1 MKCPEFDKILDLIEN
16 RLGKSEAK
24 KVDTHMK
31 SCTNCIEQAE
41 WARKT
46 MASMKNSTLIEA
58 PEYVIQKAISIFP
71 KERAKLLDWV
81 TAKLNF
87 DSWLT
92 PEMAGVRSE
101 DAAPRQRIY
110 QTDSYKIVLMNE
122 PGRWIGQI
130 VSGREGVETAG
141 CLVELSSGKKILGS
155 TVTNQNGEFMF
166 NAGANKNLTLKIHGQ
181 PESILIQ
188 I

>member
-1 MKCPEFDKILDLIEN
+1 
-16 RLGKSEAK
+16 
-24 KVDTHMK
+24 
-31 SCTNCIEQAE
+31 
-41 WARKT
+41 
-46 MASMKNSTLIEA
+46 MKNSTLIEA

-71 KERAKLLDWV
+71 EQKMKLVDWV

-101 DAAPRQRIY
+101 EVGPRQRIY
-110 QTDSYKIVLMNE
+110 NTDSYKIVLMNE

-141 CLVELSSGKKILGS
+141 CLVELSSGKKVLGT

-166 NAGANKNLTLKIHGQ
+166 TADATKIS
-181 PESILIQ
+181 P
-188 I
+188 